1 MKARKELGKILEEL
15 NFTTGVEVGVS
26 QGNFAA
32 EILTEWKSCKTYK
45 LIDLWAHQ
53 ENYIDVSNVKN
64 SEFIE
69 FFNRTKMTLKPWQNI
84 TEYYRMYSTEAAKQ
98 IQTESLDF
106 AYIDARHD
114 YCGVMEDLEAYWPL
128 VKPGGIMA
136 GHDYHSN
143 DEVKRQDWSL
153 CLDGR
158 RIQSAVKGAVNDF
171 FIPKGY
177 TISVTYNEPMQN
189 WFTWIVQESLCD

>member
-1 MKARKELGKILEEL
+1 MGIVKSMKKTERRGNFVRVTILLVLLCVMWLSSTSTVSTSKATNKAPRRCMPTFGVRPMKARKELGKILEEL

-128 VKPGGIMA
+128 VKPGK
-136 GHDYHSN
+136 
-143 DEVKRQDWSL
+143 EKRRAS
-153 CLDGR
+153 
-158 RIQSAVKGAVNDF
+158 S
-171 FIPKGY
+171 
-177 TISVTYNEPMQN
+177 
-189 WFTWIVQESLCD
+189 